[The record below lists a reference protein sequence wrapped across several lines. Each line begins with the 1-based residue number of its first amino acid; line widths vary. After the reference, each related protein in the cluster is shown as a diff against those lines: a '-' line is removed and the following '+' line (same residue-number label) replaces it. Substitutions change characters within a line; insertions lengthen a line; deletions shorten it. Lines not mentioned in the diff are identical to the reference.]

1 MSAMSGPETRQLD
14 DSGGWETYFNQLED
28 AMHDFE
34 VALSRRDVE
43 ELRHVAMPSGAPPES
58 LKERWLSCY
67 QRISELEFRALA
79 LREEMRLEFARLHHG
94 TPRQPPEGYGS
105 SIDITG

>member
-1 MSAMSGPETRQLD
+1 MSATAGPETMPVGDFTSWAQ
-14 DSGGWETYFNQLED
+14 YFDELEL

-43 ELRHVAMPSGAPPES
+43 ELRAVNLPPGAPPES

-79 LREEMRLEFARLHHG
+79 LREELRLEFARLNHN
-94 TPRQPPEGYGS
+94 TRRQPPDGYGS